1 VSLLFT
7 RREKAPIVKGKPR
20 CQQCQTQQRVH
31 DGRFCSACGYP
42 LEQNSLVI
50 HENMFLANGLSLLL
64 ATGSCTLWGT
74 ALKYINVRAMNDL
87 GLISV
92 IPPQIIIALSLLSL
106 SFCLLLFRQQSKLF
120 MPLILLHVAILIF
133 MLYGITALVEE
144 QPRFTI
150 VYRHAG
156 YTEFIMRTQTVDPS
170 LDAYFNW
177 PVFFILTAF
186 VTQIAGYHTLLSYA
200 AWATVFYN
208 VLYFWPL
215 YSILQTATTDKRII
229 WLAIWF
235 FYITN
240 WIGQDYI
247 SPQGLNFFLYLA
259 ILALVLRWFKIPQPT
274 IARPLAAGLQRP
286 GPLAATRQWLAN
298 YLRAPDDLVQSAPRQ
313 QQVILIIIT
322 ILIFG
327 LIMTSHPLTPFF
339 VLASLLGLTIFRR
352 SGPFW
357 LPFLLGILTVT
368 WMLLMTQTYLT
379 GHFSDVLGDTGQ
391 INNVIAENVTG
402 RLHGNLQH
410 TLINELRVGM
420 TLLLWLLGS
429 IGAYCRL
436 RRGYHDLS
444 YIILA
449 IAPFPLMLLQAYGGE
464 MLMRVYLFISPSM
477 VFFAASL
484 FFNSPQTHNLDGH
497 AKKLRRHLATI
508 AITLLLLGGFLFTRY
523 GNENMDYMT
532 NAEVAGVLYMY
543 HSAPRNS
550 MLISIWDG
558 TPWQLE
564 YYERYNLI
572 TLNEDV
578 PSTFSKSDAKAA
590 VNTLVD
596 FIQQKSPPSA
606 YLIISRS
613 QIATAESQG
622 ISAATLQRFEREL
635 VTSGQFVQLY
645 HNQDAHIFLFKHSSQ
660 DKK

>member
-1 VSLLFT
+1 MSLLFA
-7 RREKAPIVKGKPR
+7 RRERAFIAKGKLR
-20 CQQCQTQQRVH
+20 CQRCQTRQQVH
-31 DGRFCSACGYP
+31 DGRFCSACGCP
-42 LEQNSLVI
+42 LEQSSLAV
-50 HENMFLANGLSLLL
+50 HENMFLTNGLSLLL
-64 ATGSCTLWGT
+64 AVGSCILWGT
-74 ALKYINVRAMNDL
+74 ALKCINVRAMNDL

-92 IPPQIIIALSLLSL
+92 MPPQIVIALSLLSL
-106 SFCLLLFRQQSKLF
+106 SFCLLLFRQQSELF
-120 MPLILLHVAILIF
+120 MPLMLLHVAMLIF

-144 QPRFTI
+144 QPRFAI

-156 YTEFIMRTQTVDPS
+156 YTEFIMRTRTVDPS

-186 VTQIAGYHTLLSYA
+186 ITQIAGYHTLLSYA
-200 AWATVFYN
+200 AWITVFYN
-208 VLYFWPL
+208 ILYFWPL
-215 YSILQTATTDKRII
+215 YSILRTATTDRRII

-247 SPQGLNFFLYLA
+247 SPQGLNFFLYLTM
-259 ILALVLRWFKIPQPT
+259 LALVLKWFKVPQPT
-274 IARPLAAGLQRP
+274 IARPLATGLQRS
-286 GPLAATRQWLAN
+286 GPLAATRQWLAD
-298 YLRAPDDLVQSAPRQ
+298 YLRAPDDLVQAAPRR
-313 QQVILIIIT
+313 QQVILIIII

-339 VLASLLGLTIFRR
+339 VLASLLALTIFRR

-379 GHFSDVLGDTGQ
+379 GHIADVLGDTGKL
-391 INNVIAENVTG
+391 NNVISENVTG
-402 RLHGNLQH
+402 RLHGDPQH
-410 TLINELRVGM
+410 TLINGLRVGM
-420 TLLLWLLGS
+420 TLLLWLLGAV
-429 IGAYCRL
+429 GAYCRL
-436 RRGYHDLS
+436 RRGHHDLS

-449 IAPFPLMLLQAYGGE
+449 IAPFPLMLIQAYGGE
-464 MLMRVYLFISPSM
+464 MLMRVYLFTAPSI

-484 FFNSPQTHNLDGH
+484 FFDAPQTRDPDGH
-497 AKKLRRHLATI
+497 AKKLGKHLATI
-508 AITLLLLGGFLFTRY
+508 AVTLLLLGGFLFTRY

-532 NAEVAGVLYMY
+532 NAEVAGVRYMY
-543 HSAPRNS
+543 NNAPRNA

-564 YYERYNLI
+564 GYERYNLI
-572 TLNEDV
+572 ILNEDV
-578 PSTFSKSDAKAA
+578 PGIFNNTNTKIA
-590 VNTLVD
+590 VNTLVN

-622 ISAATLQRFEREL
+622 ISAVTLQRFEQEL
-635 VTSGQFVQLY
+635 ITSGQFIQLY
-645 HNQDAHIFLFKHSSQ
+645 HNQDAHIFLFKHVLK
-660 DKK
+660 DK